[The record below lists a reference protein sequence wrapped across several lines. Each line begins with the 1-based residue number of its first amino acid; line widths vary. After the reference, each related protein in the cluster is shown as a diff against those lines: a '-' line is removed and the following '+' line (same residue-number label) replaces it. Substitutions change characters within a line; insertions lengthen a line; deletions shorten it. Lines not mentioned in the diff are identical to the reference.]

1 MIRAAILYDDRDR
14 NLGKTMVT
22 DSTFVI
28 RHQERFF
35 FRTND
40 GVRLTGGG
48 IGARF
53 IEMDPLVR
61 DKLETA

>member
-1 MIRAAILYDDRDR
+1 MIRAAVLFDEKDRK
-14 NLGKTMVT
+14 LGKTMVT

-28 RHQERFF
+28 QHLDRFF

-40 GVRLTGGG
+40 GVRLPGGG

-61 DKLETA
+61 DKLELA